1 MKSSDS
7 KEDIPFL
14 LFLVPFAIS
23 GVYAIIL
30 WAQAGLSA
38 TLPQTV
44 FLQVTENPYV
54 FLVGFTAVI
63 FGAVMD
69 VLYAEPAL
77 RKAKVIQESTT
88 IQIIAVIALVL
99 GALSAWYAAGFD
111 PGTAASNILAGRY
124 VVVFPALLVIFS
136 FLMLPALTI
145 RKDQTNIIAIA
156 VLLLA
161 VPLAVDEIGKR
172 SFFAGMGVGLILL
185 IAAGYLYLWPQRE
198 KRRPAAT

>member
-1 MKSSDS
+1 
-7 KEDIPFL
+7 
-14 LFLVPFAIS
+14 
-23 GVYAIIL
+23 
-30 WAQAGLSA
+30 
-38 TLPQTV
+38 
-44 FLQVTENPYV
+44 
-54 FLVGFTAVI
+54 VI

-69 VLYAEPAL
+69 ILYAEPAL

-99 GALSAWYAAGFD
+99 GGLCAWYAAGFD
-111 PGTAASNILAGRY
+111 PGVAASNVLAGRY
-124 VVVFPALLVIFS
+124 VIVFPAMLVIFS

-145 RKDQTNIIAIA
+145 RKDQTNIVAIA

-185 IAAGYLYLWPQRE
+185 IAAGYLYLRNQTD
-198 KRRPAAT
+198 KRKTVAA

>member
-1 MKSSDS
+1 MKSSDN

-23 GVYAIIL
+23 GIYAIYL

-69 VLYAEPAL
+69 ILYAEPAL

-99 GALSAWYAAGFD
+99 GGLCAWYAAGFD
-111 PGTAASNILAGRY
+111 PGVAASNVLAGRY
-124 VVVFPALLVIFS
+124 VIVFPAMLVIFS

-145 RKDQTNIIAIA
+145 RKDQTNIVAIA

-185 IAAGYLYLWPQRE
+185 IAAGYLYLRNQTD
-198 KRRPAAT
+198 KRKTVAA

>member
-7 KEDIPFL
+7 KEDVPFL

-23 GVYAIIL
+23 GVYAIYL
-30 WAQAGLSA
+30 WAEAGLSA

-63 FGAVMD
+63 IGAVRD
-69 VLYAEPAL
+69 VLYVEPAM
-77 RKAKVIQESTT
+77 RRAKVIQESTT
-88 IQIIAVIALVL
+88 IQIIAVVALVL

-111 PGTAASNILAGRY
+111 PGAAAGNILAGRY
-124 VVVFPALLVIFS
+124 VDVFPALLVIFS
-136 FLMLPALTI
+136 FLMLPAVSI
-145 RKDQTNIIAIA
+145 RKDQTNIVAIA

-185 IAAGYLYLWPQRE
+185 IAAGYLYLRNQTD
-198 KRRPAAT
+198 KRKTVAP